1 MATDVQVLSV
11 INRIIQDDISGCVL
25 CELHDDLV
33 YCELIDSRPGLLCKN
48 CREEFLF
55 DDEGKLKE
63 EELEEAVMLLAAE
76 LEEDEEKFYSNL

>member
-25 CELHDDLV
+25 CESHDDLV
-33 YCELIDSRPGLLCKN
+33 YCELIDPRPGLLCKN

-55 DDEGKLKE
+55 DDEGRLKE
-63 EELEEAVMLLAAE
+63 DEVEEAVLLGLAMYDDE
-76 LEEDEEKFYSNL
+76 EEDDDE